1 METRSH
7 SARHVQPERFIGGR
21 NQLHKQQE
29 AGSPRTKCHVVLS
42 WKSSRLRQRHHDS
55 RGCERTARPGR
66 TPHSLTGAS
75 TMNAIVSH
83 RGSNLAR
90 AILGAGSEGVWRIR
104 RRIDCMPSL
113 PEDMIAGLATCREH
127 RLARHR
133 QTRSSRPSTE
143 PIDHPAVGGLC
154 GVLLIGSSGF
164 AGGSCQYLER
174 HSLPAVQE
182 ISVKAGD
189 GVRNS

>member
-66 TPHSLTGAS
+66 TAHSLTGVS

-83 RGSNLAR
+83 RVRTWLVRSSVPEA
-90 AILGAGSEGVWRIR
+90 GAWRIR

-189 GVRNS
+189 GARNS